1 MIKPLDVW
9 AMWLDGYIAV
19 ASHRVTRTE
28 VAQAHELYLQNM
40 FTALF
45 IIIGFIYTISFPH
58 IQKFEYSC

>member
-19 ASHRVTRTE
+19 TSCRVTRTE

-45 IIIGFIYTISFPH
+45 IIIIGFIYTIHFPH
-58 IQKFEYSC
+58 I

>member
-1 MIKPLDVW
+1 
-9 AMWLDGYIAV
+9 MWLDGYIAV